1 MQTKACLCLNNI
13 IEALTI
19 EDLGGNEAL
28 FEVWKNLGHLSLA
41 PNDQSEHILEAS
53 TSAMRATTQKLAKSE
68 QVLFK

>member
-28 FEVWKNLGHLSLA
+28 FEVWKKLGNLSLA
-41 PNDQSEHILEAS
+41 PNNDQSEHILEAS

-68 QVLFK
+68 QVPT